1 MGIYYPAEPPIEED
15 APWWRDI
22 LEAGVEAGTR
32 IIRGIPDYSLPTY
45 TPPYLPPGST
55 VEYPVPDIRNFRTT
69 DWTVPV
75 LAGMALLFFAG
86 KKRR

>member
-1 MGIYYPAEPPIEED
+1 MGLFIPSQEVIEET
-15 APWWRDI
+15 PWWRDV

-32 IIRGIPDYSLPTY
+32 IIRSIPDYSLPTY
-45 TPPYLPPGST
+45 TPPYTPPF
-55 VEYPVPDIRNFRTT
+55 VEYPVPRVTNFQTT